1 MTSRDLRVY
10 WGFLCAAALSLAT
23 TVLLFQPWLTA
34 QGPNGRILADAF
46 GRTQGTTDANT
57 ADTWGEGAYPAHIS
71 GGWGILTAAAAIT
84 TIFAVGM
91 YLRDGS
97 PSLAL
102 LVLGSSAGQALS
114 VFCTLLYLNGK
125 SQAFKTLVE
134 TSGTGG
140 LRDLLSGNGTS
151 NIREVASVSL
161 GAAAMLG
168 GITALGCVLI
178 VLTSIMPIRG
188 NGQAATGLPAD
199 PGPDAPAQPTPT
211 PESTHSARA
220 LNASD
225 ADRRA
230 AVPAPRPD
238 TRPHAEARLDG
249 MIVRL
254 PFAPSTARTDSPLFA
269 GSAAER

>member
-1 MTSRDLRVY
+1 
-10 WGFLCAAALSLAT
+10 CAAALSLAT

-46 GRTQGTTDANT
+46 GRTQGTTDSNT

-84 TIFAVGM
+84 TIFAVGL

-97 PSLAL
+97 ASLAL

-125 SQAFKTLVE
+125 SQPFKTLVE

-168 GITALGCVLI
+168 GITALGSVLI
-178 VLTSIMPIRG
+178 VLTSIMPIRSH
-188 NGQAATGLPAD
+188 GQTATELPAG
-199 PGPDAPAQPTPT
+199 PGPDAPAQPTPA
-211 PESTHSARA
+211 PEITYTAKA

-225 ADRRA
+225 ERRA
-230 AVPAPRPD
+230 AVPAPQPD
-238 TRPHAEARLDG
+238 ERPHAEARRLDG

-254 PFAPSTARTDSPLFA
+254 PFAPSTARTEVPLFA